1 MHRHKWLA
9 KHLTHNHSNF
19 AQKLNMRLQT
29 HLKKMKSSEEEKFE
43 FFLSRN
49 CVKSSV
55 GRGRVNSIE
64 VNKNIIENKPVYVQ
78 SW

>member
-19 AQKLNMRLQT
+19 AQKLNMQLQT

-55 GRGRVNSIE
+55 RSGGINSIE
-64 VNKNIIENKPVYVQ
+64 VNKKYN
-78 SW
+78 

>member
-19 AQKLNMRLQT
+19 AQKLNMQLQI
-29 HLKKMKSSEEEKFE
+29 HLENEVHKETNGLCEEEKSE

-49 CVKSSV
+49 CVKSLIRS
-55 GRGRVNSIE
+55 REVNNIE
-64 VNKNIIENKPVYVQ
+64 VNKNII
-78 SW
+78 